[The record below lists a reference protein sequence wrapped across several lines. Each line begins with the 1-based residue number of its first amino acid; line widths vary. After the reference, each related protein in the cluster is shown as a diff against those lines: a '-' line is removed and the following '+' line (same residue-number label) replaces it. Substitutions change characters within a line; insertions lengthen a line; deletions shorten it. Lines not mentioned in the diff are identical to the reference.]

1 MGMFSRNPRQRQ
13 NTTKKDYKNFFKPSF
28 GYQTALLQGI
38 GSRERQ
44 EDSCAFVNDHDVLR
58 IHQNGLLA
66 IVADGMGGMA
76 DGKKAS
82 TMAVTSLLKSF
93 DELDMSKDVSP
104 QIRDAFFLANERV
117 FNLLDGYGGSTAILC
132 LFYHEK
138 LWFASVGDSGLYML
152 RNQQLNRLNR
162 RHTLCNDIMLKTIRR
177 GSTDPSEGR
186 NNPESH
192 ALSSFLGMEELSNV
206 DYLLKPINLEPGD
219 VLLICSDGI
228 DGTLDE
234 EVIISCLEQ
243 ETPEYSCFAIEN
255 EIKKKAK
262 KYQDNYTGLIVRCV
276 K

>member
-1 MGMFSRNPRQRQ
+1 MGIFSRKPRQ
-13 NTTKKDYKNFFKPSF
+13 NTVKREYQALFNPSF
-28 GYQTALLQGI
+28 GYQTAVLQGI
-38 GSRERQ
+38 GSRENQ
-44 EDSCAFVNDHDVLR
+44 EDSYAFVNDHDVLK

-82 TMAVTSLLKSF
+82 TTAVTSLLKSF
-93 DELDMSKDVSP
+93 DEFDTSKDISQ
-104 QIRDAFFLANERV
+104 QIRDAFYLASERV

-186 NNPESH
+186 DNPESH
-192 ALSSFLGMEELSNV
+192 ALASFLGMEELSGV
-206 DYLLKPINLEPGD
+206 DYLLKPLNLEPGD
-219 VLLICSDGI
+219 VLLLCSDGI

-234 EVIISCLEQ
+234 DVIISCLEQ
-243 ETPEYSCFAIEN
+243 ETPEYCSFAIEN
-255 EIKKKAK
+255 EIKKKSK
-262 KYQDNYTGLIVRCV
+262 THQDNYTGLIVRCV

>member
-1 MGMFSRNPRQRQ
+1 MAIFSRQPKP
-13 NTTKKDYKNFFKPSF
+13 NTTKRECQTIFKPSF

-44 EDSCAFVNDHDVLR
+44 EDSYAFVNDHDVLK

-82 TMAVTSLLKSF
+82 VMAVTSLLKSF
-93 DELDMSKDVSP
+93 DELDMSNGISL
-104 QIRDAFFLANERV
+104 QIRDAFYLANERV
-117 FNLLDGYGGSTAILC
+117 FNLLNGYGGSTAVLC

-138 LWFASVGDSGLYML
+138 LWFASVGDSSIYML
-152 RNQQLNRLNR
+152 RNQQLNRLNI
-162 RHTLCNDIMLKTIRR
+162 RHTLCNDVMLKTIRR
-177 GSTDPSEGR
+177 GSADPSEGR
-186 NNPESH
+186 DNPEAH
-192 ALSSFLGMEELSNV
+192 ALSSFLGMEELSGI
-206 DYLLKPINLEPGD
+206 DYLLRPLALKPGD
-219 VLLICSDGI
+219 VLLLCSDGI

-234 EVIISCLEQ
+234 DIIISCLEQ

-262 KYQDNYTGLIVRCV
+262 KYQDNYTGLIIRCV

>member
-1 MGMFSRNPRQRQ
+1 MRMFSKNPNQ
-13 NTTKKDYKNFFKPSF
+13 NTAKREYRALFKPSF
-28 GYQTALLQGI
+28 GYQTAILQGI
-38 GSRERQ
+38 GSRENQ
-44 EDSCAFVNDHDVLR
+44 EDSYAFVNDHDVLK
-58 IHQNGLLA
+58 INQNGLLA
-66 IVADGMGGMA
+66 VVADGMGGMA

-82 TMAVTSLLKSF
+82 TMAVTSLLKGFEEF
-93 DELDMSKDVSP
+93 DLSKDLSP
-104 QIRDAFFLANERV
+104 QIRDAFYLANEEV
-117 FNLLDGYGGSTAILC
+117 FNLLNGYGGSTAILC
-132 LFYHEK
+132 MFYHGK

-192 ALSSFLGMEELSNV
+192 ALSSFLGMEELSGV
-206 DYLLKPINLEPGD
+206 DYLLRPLNLEPGD

-234 EVIISCLEQ
+234 DVIISCLEQ
-243 ETPEYSCFAIEN
+243 ETPEYCSFAIEN
-255 EIKKKAK
+255 EIKKKSK
-262 KYQDNYTGLIVRCV
+262 KYQDNYTGLIIRCV